1 VLYSFA
7 VDGKQI
13 PSFATISRI
22 RRHGTELQGYQR
34 PEVLSHVAEIRTY
47 LESDS
52 PMVPNAIV
60 VAFDSRVVFEPQHDG
75 PAASQ
80 YARAGKES
88 PRRVN
93 SYFVEIDG
101 KRYPPKQ
108 LVRAATGT
116 KQFFDTGAAVRV
128 LQALGF
134 TVKTEA
140 GA

>member
-1 VLYSFA
+1 MANTKSGHRVTFRGEEHWITKEDILA
-7 VDGKQI
+7 V
-13 PSFATISRI
+13 
-22 RRHGTELQGYQR
+22 
-34 PEVLSHVAEIRTY
+34 
-47 LESDS
+47 
-52 PMVPNAIV
+52 
-60 VAFDSRVVFEPQHDG
+60 
-75 PAASQ
+75 AS
-80 YARAGKES
+80 KES

-134 TVKTEA
+134 TVKTETVT
-140 GA
+140 